1 MIDTYE
7 ISKSMGI
14 EHYLVRRFIDRYINS
29 KKNYHRKNIHYHF
42 RKKTIQ
48 NDRGKFIEVYE
59 LTHTGYIEVNI
70 ALWKLP
76 SIISKNPSGELDI

>member
-1 MIDTYE
+1 MINTYE

-29 KKNYHRKNIHYHF
+29 KKNAHRKNIHYLF
-42 RKKTIQ
+42 RKKTIR
-48 NDRGKFIEVYE
+48 NDRGKFIEAYE
-59 LTHTGYIEVNI
+59 LTQTGYIEINV

-76 SIISKNPSGELDI
+76 RRANKNPSGELDI